1 MKLVIQ
7 FIGLFFL
14 LILSFFGSNY
24 MLDGDIFISA
34 SISIVLTVL
43 MYFIVEQLT
52 KRKGEIKKSRFSAV
66 GLVLMLFYII
76 LSIPTLFLAIHALNV
91 EIYAKPEIQNHANDI
106 QLSNM
111 NHIEFFRERNEA
123 YIQETGLIAQNAL
136 DLYVHTKNEVEK
148 DSIKELLATP
158 RFKINDL
165 EDINRRNFKNWSN
178 ALKTE
183 LTNEHEILIDSVERN
198 TSFVENNHLHLAQNF
213 SRLNVVNSV
222 KELENMR
229 NMNLNQLNNAL
240 LRAGIDSTFNAK
252 FDYVVQEN
260 NLTKVQDFPV
270 DISSFSN
277 LWNRYAPYW
286 LLAPSLL
293 FIIFLSLPYFLT
305 RTEGTYLKPGRKKG
319 GETIKKGGK
328 PI

>member
-1 MKLVIQ
+1 
-7 FIGLFFL
+7 
-14 LILSFFGSNY
+14 

-91 EIYAKPEIQNHANDI
+91 EIYAKPEIQNYANEI

-111 NHIEFFRERNEA
+111 NHIEFFREKNEA
-123 YIQETGLIAQNAL
+123 YILATATIAQNAL
-136 DLYVHTKNEVEK
+136 DTYVHTKSKPKK

-158 RFKINDL
+158 RFKINGLD
-165 EDINRRNFKNWSN
+165 DINRDNYKKWSN
-178 ALKTE
+178 ALKKE
-183 LTNEHEILIDSVERN
+183 LTKDHQKLIKSVERN

-229 NMNLNQLNNAL
+229 NANLNQLNSAL
-240 LRAGIDSTFNAK
+240 LQAGIDGAFKAK
-252 FDYVVQEN
+252 FEYVVQEN
-260 NLTKVQDFPV
+260 DLTKVQDFPV